1 MGSCVWRRYG
11 VLGLVVVVVL
21 SGSSDSF
28 LQGGEAVD
36 EFLDIVNL
44 LGPGGLIE
52 LEESGA
58 RGPDGEPIDV
68 AREYPVSP
76 TCATF
81 FDLEEVVSGGV
92 IMATYPVVPFVSTIN
107 SNIESEYEDSLK
119 KLREFVYDNHCVILY
134 EVKRSGVTSE
144 HSWHSFRSINALT
157 CQIYVDGWGSMP
169 SSIGDPQFAFMITY
183 FLDRITSQLYDPLND
198 VWREDIRE
206 AAGWSSSPMTRTAR
220 SADRDW
226 GDGHTFP
233 PGTHLPSPVAQT
245 GNQCWDYSLNEQLP
259 LRRGIGVTF
268 VSVDRSG
275 SRADAVLA
283 HEVGHDLSLYHL
295 WGAHDGTNAGRVP
308 HGGTCWGNWFHLH
321 MTLMVSRAEDEI
333 EHTSGCGEDTASFTF
348 TAHRHIE
355 IGVEERE
362 RGLAEAERWVN
373 GVYGAPSPGGPTPME
388 AVHRIISAGNDID
401 GFLNWAGNQAS
412 VIIDDGLAMV
422 QSLINQLQDNRDD
435 DLNILDE
442 LMSELMEIDGG
453 GDAQFSV
460 NTASGVLQQWE
471 FDDFLGVYGEVFD
484 VLDQLAVL
492 TEQWEPGVSDE
503 GDLLVGVID
512 HIADDMGLFVDGLGD
527 ELDVQVIE
535 VGNVRSAL
543 LDVVSD
549 VQEFIEGWEDS
560 DPETVAVLENLLFDL
575 EESEIELGVLVDCLD
590 DVVCS
595 GADVWDDGSEELME
609 AVGAMRLFVAWW
621 ILDSERAIVAIE
633 DLLINADM
641 TGMRG
646 WVVLNDSVGVLESA
660 VDVLSGF
667 DDGLIG
673 VVLDQLPFSVNEE
686 ILPVVLDVAEGVFF
700 MTVEVEME
708 HELALGLHHH
718 DWESW
723 DGATDEDYHGTIH
736 VREED
741 VTEVEKLIWGE
752 DRKMIRTITG
762 GL

>member
-1 MGSCVWRRYG
+1 
-11 VLGLVVVVVL
+11 
-21 SGSSDSF
+21 
-28 LQGGEAVD
+28 
-36 EFLDIVNL
+36 
-44 LGPGGLIE
+44 
-52 LEESGA
+52 
-58 RGPDGEPIDV
+58 
-68 AREYPVSP
+68 
-76 TCATF
+76 
-81 FDLEEVVSGGV
+81 
-92 IMATYPVVPFVSTIN
+92 
-107 SNIESEYEDSLK
+107 
-119 KLREFVYDNHCVILY
+119 
-134 EVKRSGVTSE
+134 
-144 HSWHSFRSINALT
+144 
-157 CQIYVDGWGSMP
+157 
-169 SSIGDPQFAFMITY
+169 
-183 FLDRITSQLYDPLND
+183 
-198 VWREDIRE
+198 
-206 AAGWSSSPMTRTAR
+206 
-220 SADRDW
+220 
-226 GDGHTFP
+226 
-233 PGTHLPSPVAQT
+233 
-245 GNQCWDYSLNEQLP
+245 
-259 LRRGIGVTF
+259 
-268 VSVDRSG
+268 
-275 SRADAVLA
+275 
-283 HEVGHDLSLYHL
+283 
-295 WGAHDGTNAGRVP
+295 
-308 HGGTCWGNWFHLH
+308 
-321 MTLMVSRAEDEI
+321 
-333 EHTSGCGEDTASFTF
+333 
-348 TAHRHIE
+348 
-355 IGVEERE
+355 
-362 RGLAEAERWVN
+362 
-373 GVYGAPSPGGPTPME
+373 ME

-442 LMSELMEIDGG
+442 LMSELMGIDGG

-575 EESEIELGVLVDCLD
+575 EESEVELGVLVDCLD

-609 AVGAMRLFVAWW
+609 AVGAMRLFVVWW